1 MFQFSL
7 MSASFF
13 LQKLSTLTK
22 EEKWKPGKLH
32 LQKVLEFPGQPHP
45 TVLYLY
51 LDLSYLVV

>member
-7 MSASFF
+7 MSTSFF

-22 EEKWKPGKLH
+22 EGKWKPGKLH
-32 LQKVLEFPGQPHP
+32 LQKVLEFSVQPHL